1 MSSLAHSLVS
11 WPEFQRLPERPESGQ
26 RFELHDGE
34 VIVVPPARPI
44 HIKLQKRIEKL
55 LESIAGAWGIV
66 TIEFPY
72 RPQPNLQFWVA
83 DVACIRQS
91 DWDAMPPDEYRIFA
105 PQIIVEI
112 LSPSNSPAKTNR
124 QRIVALSS
132 GTEEF
137 WVVDPS
143 ARTVTVT
150 NATGT
155 TEFQDNAII
164 EIPTLGASLPSQAIF
179 A

>member
-1 MSSLAHSLVS
+1 MSTSTHALTS
-11 WPEFQRLPERPESGQ
+11 WSEFQHLPERAHSGHSL
-26 RFELHDGE
+26 ELHDG
-34 VIVVPPARPI
+34 VVVTAAHRSPS

-55 LESIAGAWGIV
+55 LESLAGDWGVV

-72 RPQPNLQFWVA
+72 RPQPNLQFWFA

-91 DWDAMPPDEYRIFA
+91 DWDAMPPNDYRVFF
-105 PQIIVEI
+105 PQIVVEI
-112 LSPSNSPAKTNR
+112 LSPSNSAVKTNR

-137 WVVDPS
+137 WIVDPD
-143 ARTVTVT
+143 ACTVTLT
-150 NATGT
+150 NSTGT
-155 TEFQDNAII
+155 TTYHDNAII
-164 EIPTLGASLPSQAIF
+164 PIPTLGATLPVQSIF